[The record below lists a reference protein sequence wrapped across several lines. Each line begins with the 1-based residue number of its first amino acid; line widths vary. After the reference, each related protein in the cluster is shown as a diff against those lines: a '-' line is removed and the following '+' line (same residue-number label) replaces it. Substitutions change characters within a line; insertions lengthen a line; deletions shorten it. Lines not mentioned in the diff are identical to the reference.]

1 MTIDRLFH
9 DLSDIIKHRSSS
21 LRCFIVPSV
30 RAYAYSV
37 SAVVRFA
44 ISLLYSSWVISP
56 FARSSHLMRTIRGF
70 LEGFP
75 CSGKSTTARYIAEQ
89 TGGAFFDED
98 CADHPA
104 DYTFHAFIPD
114 GSEGFTAE
122 ETALLRENGAPQPGG
137 IVVPLSRLSGELFNK
152 ALKFK
157 IYDFLDWQTERPV
170 MLRKWQEFAERAGD
184 GVNVFNCVLL
194 QNPMCETMMRFGMPQ
209 EQSFEFIRDICS
221 AIAPLEPVVIYLK
234 SSDPAALVRSALPER
249 GNDWLNAVVDYHC
262 SGEYGRSRGLSGFE
276 GYIAA
281 LEERQRRELEMLPQL
296 PVKSFLLDD
305 PQRDW
310 NAAYSKIGELLRGK
324 DEH

>member
-1 MTIDRLFH
+1 MRFLDVT
-9 DLSDIIKHRSSS
+9 IIKHRSSS
-21 LRCFIVPSV
+21 LRCFFVPSV

-157 IYDFLDWQTERPV
+157 IYDFLD
-170 MLRKWQEFAERAGD
+170 
-184 GVNVFNCVLL
+184 
-194 QNPMCETMMRFGMPQ
+194 
-209 EQSFEFIRDICS
+209 
-221 AIAPLEPVVIYLK
+221 
-234 SSDPAALVRSALPER
+234 
-249 GNDWLNAVVDYHC
+249 
-262 SGEYGRSRGLSGFE
+262 LSL
-276 GYIAA
+276 IH
-281 LEERQRRELEMLPQL
+281 
-296 PVKSFLLDD
+296 
-305 PQRDW
+305 
-310 NAAYSKIGELLRGK
+310 I
-324 DEH
+324 

>member
-1 MTIDRLFH
+1 MLFCAVCQGLCLFRFSRGALCHLVVVLKLGYFALRQNLVPYTDDTRLPGG
-9 DLSDIIKHRSSS
+9 L
-21 LRCFIVPSV
+21 
-30 RAYAYSV
+30 
-37 SAVVRFA
+37 
-44 ISLLYSSWVISP
+44 
-56 FARSSHLMRTIRGF
+56 
-70 LEGFP
+70 P
-75 CSGKSTTARYIAEQ
+75 CAGKSTTARYIAEQ

-98 CADHPA
+98 CAEHPA

-122 ETALLRENGAPQPGG
+122 ETALLREHGTPQPDG

-152 ALKFK
+152 VLKFK

-194 QNPMCETMMRFGMPQ
+194 QNPMCETMMRFGM
-209 EQSFEFIRDICS
+209 
-221 AIAPLEPVVIYLK
+221 
-234 SSDPAALVRSALPER
+234 LPER

-281 LEERQRRELEMLPQL
+281 LKERQCRELEMLPQL
-296 PVKSFLLDD
+296 PVKLFLLDD